1 MKNLNIWLVCWTK
14 PATYLTVIDTDL
26 ALSQTLSHELLLSAI
41 KTSTSSYRFKSL
53 FWVCNVPLKLV
64 QKLSHDH
71 LGQSDT
77 SHATGKKRGV
87 HVEVWNICETSD
99 YRRKKANYFWGLC
112 ILHLWIERAIIHAL
126 ISDADKQK
134 ENKNLAI
141 SFINGS
147 DNLILILISVYIWID
162 VCIKIWDLLSWDK
175 RNLGWQWY
183 KDAVIQWNKSKTFP
197 PKTHENRLIFL
208 QWCDDASAKKTTVV
222 GEVT

>member
-1 MKNLNIWLVCWTK
+1 MK
-14 PATYLTVIDTDL
+14 PATYLTVTDTDL

-41 KTSTSSYRFKSL
+41 KTSTSSYHFNSL

-77 SHATGKKRGV
+77 SRATGKKRGV
-87 HVEVWNICETSD
+87 HVEVWSICETS
-99 YRRKKANYFWGLC
+99 KTANYFLGLC

-126 ISDADKQK
+126 ISDVDKQK

-147 DNLILILISVYIWID
+147 DNLILILISVYISID

-175 RNLGWQWY
+175 TNLGWQWY

-197 PKTHENRLIFL
+197 PKTHENRLILL
-208 QWCDDASAKKTTVV
+208 QGNNDAMMQVQKNNSSRGGNLTKTH
-222 GEVT
+222 